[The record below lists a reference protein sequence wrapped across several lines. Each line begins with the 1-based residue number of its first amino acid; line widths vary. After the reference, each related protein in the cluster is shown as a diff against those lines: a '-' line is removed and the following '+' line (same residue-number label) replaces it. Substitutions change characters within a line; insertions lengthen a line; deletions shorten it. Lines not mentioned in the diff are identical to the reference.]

1 MAWWEIVTALVL
13 FLCAS
18 MYLGTGWSLAL
29 FTLPGRHTM
38 TVDTYYDQ
46 IMAPIGRATRFFT
59 VMTIVMVVAAIVLIV
74 AEWGSWYVLA
84 PIAVL
89 AAVVGAT
96 LLTTLVIFRYNRRLR
111 ERITDEGELRQVLER
126 WVFWNWFR
134 LGLWSSQWAAVA
146 AYVGLK
152 LR

>member
-1 MAWWEIVTALVL
+1 MAGWQIAVTMVL

-18 MYLGTGWSLAL
+18 MYLGTGWSLTL
-29 FTLPGRHTM
+29 FTLPGRHAM

-46 IMAPIGRATRFFT
+46 IMAPIQRATRFFT
-59 VMTIVMVVAAIVLIV
+59 WMTLVMVACAIALIV

-89 AAVVGAT
+89 VAVVAAT
-96 LLTTLVIFRYNRRLR
+96 LLTTLVIFRFNRRLR
-111 ERITDEGELRQVLER
+111 ERIRDEGELRQVLER

-134 LGLWSSQWAAVA
+134 LGLWTSQWVAMAV
-146 AYVGLK
+146 YVALK

>member
-1 MAWWEIVTALVL
+1 MAWWEIVVALVL

-29 FTLPGRHTM
+29 FTLPGRRAM

-46 IMAPIGRATRFFT
+46 IMAPIARATRFFT
-59 VMTIVMVVAAIVLIV
+59 WMTIVMIAAAVALIV
-74 AEWGSWYVLA
+74 AEWGTWYVLA

-89 AAVVGAT
+89 AGVVGGT
-96 LLTTLVIFRYNRRLR
+96 LTTTLVIFRYNRRLKA
-111 ERITDEGELRQVLER
+111 RIRDEAELHEVLER
-126 WVFWNWFR
+126 WVSWNWLR
-134 LGLWSSQWAAVA
+134 LGFWSSQWFAMALYFA
-146 AYVGLK
+146 LK

>member
-1 MAWWEIVTALVL
+1 
-13 FLCAS
+13 

-89 AAVVGAT
+89 AAVAGAT

-134 LGLWSSQWAAVA
+134 LGLWSSQWAAMA
-146 AYVGLK
+146 AYIGLK

>member
-1 MAWWEIVTALVL
+1 MSGWVIADAMLL

-18 MYLGTGWSLAL
+18 IYLGTGWSLAL

-38 TVDTYYDQ
+38 TVHTYYDQ
-46 IMAPIGRATRFFT
+46 IIAPIQRATRFFT
-59 VMTIVMVVAAIVLIV
+59 VMTIVMVVAAIALVV
-74 AEWGSWYVLA
+74 AEWDSAYVLA

-96 LLTTLVIFRYNRRLR
+96 LLTTLVLFRYNRRLKA
-111 ERITDEGELRQVLER
+111 RITDERELHEVLDR
-126 WVFWNWFR
+126 WVSWNWAR
-134 LGLWSSQWAAVA
+134 LALWTAEWGAMAVYFGA
-146 AYVGLK
+146 K